1 MTLTN
6 LLEQENYQ
14 IHPTNNYPTLNINY
28 QQFKS
33 EDQKSIQEL
42 IEGLQESLNAPYITD
57 NFKTHQERIN
67 NKEKLK
73 SQLNTKKQEE
83 LEEILNNNFLK
94 INKVSATITTI
105 VLLTNKS
112 QYNNPNIKQLEETKQ
127 EFKLYFETVKTI
139 YEDNKTTSIYDK
151 MSNEDKLEFCKNI
164 KDGVYSFLQTL
175 EHN

>member
-1 MTLTN
+1 MTKT
-6 LLEQENYQ
+6 Y
-14 IHPTNNYPTLNINY
+14 TAGTLD
-28 QQFKS
+28 FS
-33 EDQKSIQEL
+33 
-42 IEGLQESLNAPYITD
+42 
-57 NFKTHQERIN
+57 
-67 NKEKLK
+67 
-73 SQLNTKKQEE
+73 KKQEE